1 MTSKIIFMKMC
12 YNDID
17 IKSGCI
23 KFESELMLL
32 SNSNNPSEIQISS
45 LRLLNRKADVDKVR

>member
-1 MTSKIIFMKMC
+1 MKMC

-17 IKSGCI
+17 IKSGCT

-32 SNSNNPSEIQISS
+32 SNTTILQKFKYQVLGYYIGRQV
-45 LRLLNRKADVDKVR
+45 LIK